1 MLTIS
6 ERTESG
12 HDLFKNSYVRFGKP
26 LKNTVDEPENEVALG
41 IVKENKQGGKEL
53 FFEISTSA

>member
-1 MLTIS
+1 MIYS
-6 ERTESG
+6 
-12 HDLFKNSYVRFGKP
+12 KIINSYVRFGKP